1 MILALLRIHESD
13 IKAWVEFPRWQ
24 YATQSSK
31 SICMGEW
38 IDLDRGTC
46 NDVCLNGW
54 GSEGGVGKWQ
64 YASVEAASDGRLA
77 AQFKPPPRYWTAL
90 LLPLSFKQDQFC
102 LHTIYSQ
109 SGTIYDFFQWTQLF
123 WLRIWRWPL
132 PLLVDNMGAVGGGRR
147 GEGGCRLLTPTHPQ
161 WLKAT
166 GTDNRHGKNPPP
178 PIFFETNLILSKF
191 QFGNI

>member
-1 MILALLRIHESD
+1 MTVCYTIQQEHLYGWMDWSWQRNMQWCLL
-13 IKAWVEFPRWQ
+13 
-24 YATQSSK
+24 
-31 SICMGEW
+31 EW
-38 IDLDRGTC
+38 IA
-46 NDVCLNGW
+46 

-109 SGTIYDFFQWTQLF
+109 SGTIYDFFQWRQLF